1 MVVPL
6 PQFVPKGST
15 PQYTPVQQVSE
26 CTAQLLHPP
35 SGGAET
41 SGPGA
46 HR

>member
-26 CTAQLLHPP
+26 CTVQLHPP